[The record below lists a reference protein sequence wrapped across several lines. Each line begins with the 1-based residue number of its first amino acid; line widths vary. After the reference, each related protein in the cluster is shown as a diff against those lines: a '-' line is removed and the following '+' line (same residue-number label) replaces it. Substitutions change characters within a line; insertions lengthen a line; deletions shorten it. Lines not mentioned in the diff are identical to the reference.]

1 MSIATTFPRRH
12 AASWVY
18 PVLAAFL
25 FSWLALALGAPAS
38 GTGRSHGV
46 MIPVRDSHGQPVRN
60 ERNQAVSS
68 NWSGYA
74 LNEGLTGQ
82 FYTSASGTWVIPT
95 AQAAPGYSYSFSSNW
110 VGIGGLVDQSLIQ
123 LGTDSDSTPRG
134 GSYYAWY
141 EMLPAASVQTNLA
154 VHPGDTIQGGL
165 NVVGRNA
172 QGQAWLLW
180 MKNQTTGQLWYKVV
194 AYRSSLLSAEWIV
207 EAPYSGGIL
216 PLSNFGTATFDLS
229 TVNGQANPRLNPSDS
244 IVLEDP
250 HGMSSN
256 PSSPDSDTD
265 GFSACWGPT
274 MLLTACSA
282 PGS

>member
-1 MSIATTFPRRH
+1 MTCPRRH
-12 AASWVY
+12 LGGWVY
-18 PVLAAFL
+18 PLVAAFL
-25 FSWLALALGAPAS
+25 LSFLALAFPAPTS
-38 GTGRSHGV
+38 DIGRSHGV

-60 ERNQAVSS
+60 ARNQAVSS

-74 LNEGLTGQ
+74 LNAGLTRQ
-82 FYTSASGTWVIPT
+82 LYTSASGTWVVPT
-95 AQAAPGYSYSFSSNW
+95 AQAVPGYANSYSSDW
-110 VGIGGLVDQSLIQ
+110 VGIGGLVDQTLIQ

-141 EMLPAASVQTNLA
+141 EMLPAASIQTNLA
-154 VHPGDTIQGGL
+154 VRPGDTIQAGL
-165 NVVGRNA
+165 NVIGRNSL
-172 QGQAWLLW
+172 GQTWLLW

-194 AYRSSLLSAEWIV
+194 AYRSALLSAEWIV
-207 EAPYSGGIL
+207 EAPYLGGIL
-216 PLSNFGTATFDLS
+216 PLSNFGTASFDLD
-229 TVNGQANPRLNPSDS
+229 TVNGQTNPQLNSSES

-265 GFSACWGPT
+265 GFSACWGAT
-274 MLLTACSA
+274 SSLTPCSP